1 VAKVGVK
8 SNVKF
13 FRLENGKLERI
24 FVQFFLLLQ
33 TILTLIYV
41 LSYRQRL

>member
-13 FRLENGKLERI
+13 FRLENEN
-24 FVQFFLLLQ
+24 
-33 TILTLIYV
+33 
-41 LSYRQRL
+41 